1 VWVAELDATK
11 NSTTNITKQTKNL
24 KRGFSQLKEQLY
36 SNPMLRNM
44 LASKGVNVAEYLK
57 GFEIWVDSIERNVTK
72 LAGDAGGDWTKFNL
86 LIHMGQEVNSS
97 IDLDRVLEMTLDKA
111 LALTEAERGFILLI
125 DPEKKAIQQA
135 ATSGV
140 DLEDSTDAQQQISRT
155 IALNAFEEGEPVL
168 TTNAAGDERF
178 LGAQSVQSL
187 ALRTV
192 ICVPINIADEKIG
205 VVYLDSRV
213 EGKLLSRFELDLIKA
228 FSNLVA
234 IAISNARLFRQLEET
249 YQQLNRRER
258 LVRFISPAVVD
269 RLMQD
274 NVDLDLG
281 GELVNITVMFSDIRG
296 FTTFSEHMS
305 PEEVLSS
312 LNEIYQEL
320 TQVIFDHNGT
330 IDKFLGDGVMA
341 LFGAPIYM
349 EDHALSAVRAALVM
363 QEKLEE
369 LSAKF
374 QDRGRSPIQ
383 IGIGV
388 NTGQT
393 IVGHMGSKERMDYTA
408 IGDAVNV
415 SSRLCDVAAGGEVLV
430 TDSTLE
436 IVRDHVEY
444 IEMEPREVKGRKALV
459 KPFRVMK
466 TK

>member
-1 VWVAELDATK
+1 LEGNEK
-11 NSTTNITKQTKNL
+11 NKSTIIKQTRNL
-24 KRGFSQLKEQLY
+24 KRGFKQLSDQF
-36 SNPMLRNM
+36 STNPTLRNM
-44 LASKGVNVAEYLK
+44 LASKGLNISDSLR
-57 GFEIWVDSIERNVTK
+57 GFEAWVNSIEENVDK
-72 LAGDAGGDWTKFNL
+72 LFKSSGGDWDKFNL

-97 IDLDRVLEMTLDKA
+97 IDLERVMQMTLEKS
-111 LALTEAERGFILLI
+111 LSLTEAERGFILLI
-125 DPEKKAIQQA
+125 DADKKEIQQA

-140 DLEDSTDAQQQISRT
+140 DLEDSSDAQQQISRT

-192 ICVPINIADEKIG
+192 ICVPIRIADEKIG

-228 FSNLVA
+228 FSNLAA
-234 IAISNARLFRQLEET
+234 IAISNARLFRRLEET

-274 NVDLDLG
+274 NVDLELG
-281 GELVNITVMFSDIRG
+281 GEIANITVMFSDIRG
-296 FTTFSEHMS
+296 FTTFSEHLS
-305 PEEVLSS
+305 PDEVLSS

-320 TQVIFDHNGT
+320 TQVIFDHEGT

-341 LFGAPIYM
+341 LFGAPIYRD
-349 EDHALSAVRAALVM
+349 DHAISAVSAALVM
-363 QEKLEE
+363 QEKISE

-374 QDRGRSPIQ
+374 EARGRSPIR

-388 NTGQT
+388 NTGST
-393 IVGHMGSKERMDYTA
+393 IVGHMGSRERMDYTA

-415 SSRLCDVAAGGEVLV
+415 SSRLCDVAQGGEVLV

-436 IVRDHVEY
+436 KVRNKVEY
-444 IEMEPREVKGRKALV
+444 VELEPREVKGRSALV
-459 KPFRVMK
+459 NSFRVLRMK
-466 TK
+466 